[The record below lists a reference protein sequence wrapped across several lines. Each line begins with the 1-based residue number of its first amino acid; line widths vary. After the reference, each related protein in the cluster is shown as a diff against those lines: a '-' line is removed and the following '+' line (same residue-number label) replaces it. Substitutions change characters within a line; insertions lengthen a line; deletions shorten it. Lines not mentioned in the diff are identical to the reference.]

1 MSYYDLLI
9 RGAEVLDPGAGIA
22 GQQDLAVRNG
32 RVAAIEPA
40 IAPEMARA
48 VIDADGQYLL
58 PGLVDLHT
66 HIYPEATFWGI
77 DPAEVAWRTGVTTWV
92 DAGSA
97 GAYNFRGL
105 RQRSRSCP
113 VHSYAFINISAIGL
127 TGPTGELRQLE
138 LCDPAMCE
146 QIACEAGSF
155 VAGVKVRIDRHN
167 VGRHGTEP
175 LRRAVGAARAL
186 AKPVM
191 VHIGD
196 GPPALADVL
205 QALSEGDIVTHCTT
219 PGNMGLLDHRGALQ
233 PCVRAALDRGVV
245 FDVGHGYGAFSFT
258 VAEAIVRVAGLPH
271 VISTDIHQLS
281 IRGPMF
287 DLPTCMSKFLAV
299 GMSLADVVLATT
311 AAPAQAL
318 GLGHEIGS
326 LQVGR
331 VADLSL
337 FQLTPGEFAFYDV
350 DLAARVAD
358 RLLRNTLTL
367 VGGVPLAA
375 SAPEP
380 PPPWVQRTAAETQ
393 VESDLMSALRQP
405 RVAQLGSAS
414 GFMPRLARSAGRS
427 AGRSEGR
434 SAGRS
439 GGRPAGRAGTGEGT
453 GDEE

>member
-22 GQQDLAVRNG
+22 GRNDLAVRNG
-32 RVAAIEPA
+32 RVAAIESA
-40 IAPEMARA
+40 IAPEKART
-48 VIDADGQYLL
+48 VIDASGQYLL

-77 DPAEVAWRTGVTTWV
+77 DPGEVAWRTGVTTWA

-105 RQRSRSCP
+105 RQRS
-113 VHSYAFINISAIGL
+113 HSRPIRTCAFINISATGL
-127 TGPTGELRQLE
+127 TAPTGELRQLE

-146 QIACEAGSF
+146 QIAGQAGRF
-155 VAGVKVRIDRHN
+155 VVGVKVRIDRHN
-167 VGRHGTEP
+167 VGPHGTEP
-175 LRRAVGAARAL
+175 LRRALAAGRAL
-186 AKPVM
+186 AKPLM

-205 QALSEGDIVTHCTT
+205 QVLSEGDIVTHCTT
-219 PGNMGLLDHRGALQ
+219 SGNMGLLDRRDALK

-245 FDVGHGYGAFSFT
+245 FDVGHGYGAFSFS
-258 VAEAIVRVAGLPH
+258 VAEAILKAGLPH

-287 DLPTCMSKFLAV
+287 DLPTCMSKFLAM

-318 GLGHEIGS
+318 GLAHEIGS

-331 VADLSL
+331 RADLSL
-337 FQLTPGEFAFYDV
+337 FQMATGEFALYDV
-350 DLAARVAD
+350 DLSARVSD
-358 RLLRNTLTL
+358 RLLQNTLTL
-367 VGGVPLAA
+367 VGGVPLPPT
-375 SAPEP
+375 APEP
-380 PPPWVQRTAAETQ
+380 PPPWVERTAAESQ

-405 RVAQLGSAS
+405 RAALLGSAN
-414 GFMPRLARSAGRS
+414 GFIPGLTRSAGR
-427 AGRSEGR
+427 
-434 SAGRS
+434 
-439 GGRPAGRAGTGEGT
+439 PGTGNGAE
-453 GDEE
+453 DEQLWPAIRKWPS